1 MAQHHTEYRQTW
13 LLRKGYAGR
22 AQWVRALL
30 IVATVVVGGCAGL
43 GGVPSLPLPNNF
55 TDGPVHYELDPL
67 VSERTLSNGVR
78 AVVKSLPDNGARPRI
93 EIRLRV
99 AAGSA
104 QELESERGLAHFV
117 EHMAFNGTAS
127 FPRNDIIRF
136 FEAAGMTFG
145 QDINAY
151 TGFNETVYMLSI
163 PRDQPALLDTAMQL
177 LAEWAEAITFDP
189 AAVVRERGVIL
200 EEWRAA
206 GYAGEEPI
214 WLQHHRLLH
223 EGSLYA
229 QRYPIGVREV
239 FEFATTE
246 QLRGYYDRWYRPE
259 LMTVVVS
266 GVVDSDAILAG
277 LESGIG
283 QFEAR
288 TPAPQPVVS
297 KTPWHRDTRYQVLQD
312 NNSAQTAIVL
322 KEVLPPIDYQQRTDV
337 LSGLQSGLMMQ
348 VLNTRLTRLSNTL
361 GSPLLSSQVLQ
372 DRLVDRKQVMGVRIV
387 AREGAEQEALK
398 LLAEETER
406 LRRHG
411 MTQDELDTAFAIM
424 MGEYNN
430 LARFLAGATSDVHAN
445 VLLSL
450 LNLQLPPT
458 TFEALSRAEQALF
471 AELTLADINAYIA
484 AVLDPPNQVVAAFL
498 TASAADR
505 LAWQKR
511 DLRTTVE
518 HARQTDLLPPAAV
531 IGATDALPAASQPGW
546 ITEQNA
552 DVENGL
558 IYWQLSNGLT
568 AVIYPTDLER
578 DKVYLRFIGLGGQMA
593 IDQTLVPAVNMLS
606 TISVQ
611 QGALGRDGVDLD
623 AFMRSNEIGLNM
635 NLGISR
641 FSLEVSAPN
650 AQLDSAVLLLT
661 ELLTREGADPVVL
674 ANQQQRFVQSYR
686 NHEQTPTG
694 RFSGAVDAMLYG
706 NQTPFRRTTAADFAA
721 VTEEQILA
729 AQQLLTSSQT
739 GYVLFIVGD
748 VDTDALDQALTAHL
762 AGVPLASP
770 DAVSWSNGAAEWQN
784 DKVVHTDNPNDRAE
798 ITRYYS
804 TRAVPFSLM
813 HYSANRVL
821 NELLSTRLMEVVRED
836 SGLAYHIEA
845 RTLWSLP
852 QREQRLNFIHFSTD
866 PARRDEAESL
876 VDEVLSTLRTRP
888 FTTQEVAEARAR
900 LVNSDQD
907 VRSRNRGLLNEMDWL
922 LNFDEPLSYFDKPER
937 YYGGVTAELVN
948 SLAVQFYLEA
958 DRFTAIHTTE

>member
-1 MAQHHTEYRQTW
+1 MHQHITQYGQRSI
-13 LLRKGYAGR
+13 
-22 AQWVRALL
+22 RALL
-30 IVATVVVGGCAGL
+30 LVAGLVVSGCASL
-43 GGVPSLPLPNNF
+43 GGAPNLPLPSEF
-55 TDGPVHYELDPL
+55 DAGPVTYALDPL

-93 EIRLRV
+93 DIRLRV

-104 QELESERGLAHFV
+104 QETDTERGLAHFV
-117 EHMAFNGTAS
+117 EHMAFNGTES

-151 TGFNETVYMLSI
+151 TGFNETVYVLSI
-163 PRDQPALLDTAMQL
+163 PRDQPDLLDTAMQL
-177 LAEWAEAITFDP
+177 LAEWAGSVTFDP
-189 AAVVRERGVIL
+189 DAVVRERGVIV
-200 EEWRAA
+200 EEWRSA
-206 GYAGEEPI
+206 GYAGEDPV

-239 FEFATTE
+239 FEFATAE

-266 GVVDSDAILAG
+266 GVVDAEPTLTA
-277 LESGIG
+277 LEAGIG
-283 QFEAR
+283 QVVAR
-288 TPAPQPVVS
+288 TPAPDPVLS
-297 KTPWHRDTRYQVLQD
+297 ATPWQRDTRYQVLRD

-322 KEVLPPIDYQQRTDV
+322 KEVLPAIDYRQRQDV

-348 VLNTRLTRLSNTL
+348 VLNTRLTRLSNT
-361 GSPLLSSQVLQ
+361 GASPLLSSQVLQ
-372 DRLVDRKQVMGVRIV
+372 DRLVDGKQVMGVRIT
-387 AREGAEQEALK
+387 ARESAEQDALT

-406 LRRHG
+406 LRQHG
-411 MTQDELDTAFAIM
+411 MTQAELDTAFATM

-430 LARFLAGATSDVHAN
+430 LVRYLEGATADVHAN

-450 LNLQLPPT
+450 MNLELPLT
-458 TFEALSRAEQALF
+458 TFADLGQAEQALF
-471 AELTLADINAYIA
+471 ADLTLDDINAYMA
-484 AVLDPPNQVVAAFL
+484 AVLVPSNQVIAVFL
-498 TASAADR
+498 TDSAAQQ
-505 LAWQKR
+505 LAWRER
-511 DLRTTVE
+511 DVRTTVE
-518 HARQTDLLPPAAV
+518 RARRTNLSPLAAQTGSV
-531 IGATDALPAASQPGW
+531 STALPASQPGW
-546 ITEQNA
+546 IVEQNH
-552 DVENGL
+552 DIENGL
-558 IYWQLSNGLT
+558 HYWQLSNGLT

-578 DKVYLRFIGLGGQMA
+578 DKVHMRFIGLGGQMA
-593 IDQTLVPAVNMLS
+593 VDQTLVPALNMLS
-606 TISVQ
+606 TISIQ

-623 AFMRSNEIGLNM
+623 AFMRANEIGLDM

-641 FSLEVSAPN
+641 FSVGVSAPN

-661 ELLTREGADPVVL
+661 ELLTRDGVEPTVL

-686 NHEQTPTG
+686 NHEQTPSG
-694 RFSGAVDAMLYG
+694 RFSAALEARLYDD
-706 NQTPFRRTTAADFAA
+706 QTPFSSTTAEEFAA
-721 VTEEQILA
+721 VSEAQLEA
-729 AQQLLTSSQT
+729 AQRLITNGQT

-748 VDTDALDQALTAHL
+748 VDTQSLEQALMAHL

-770 DAVSWSNGAAEWQN
+770 ESVEWSTGSATWDN
-784 DKVVHTDNPNDRAE
+784 DVLVRTDNPNDRAD

-804 TRAVPFSLM
+804 TRQVPFSLM

-821 NELLSTRLMEVVRED
+821 NELLSTRLMEIVRED

-845 RTLWSLP
+845 RTLWTLP
-852 QREQRLNFIHFSTD
+852 QREQRINFIHFSTD

-888 FTTQEVAEARAR
+888 FTVQEVAEARGR

-907 VRSRNRGLLNEMDWL
+907 VRSRNTGLLNEMDWL
-922 LNFDEPLSYFDKPER
+922 LNFEEPLFYFDKPEL
-937 YYGGVTAELVN
+937 YYGGVTEELVN
-948 SLAVQFYLEA
+948 RLAIQFYLEA
-958 DRFTAIHTTE
+958 DRLTAIHTTE